1 MKCLSGR
8 VMILQGEAMSG
19 NYTKDHSFKARTVP
33 NGLERPREAV
43 NTSSPGEEE
52 EVGGSSL

>member
-1 MKCLSGR
+1 M
-8 VMILQGEAMSG
+8 MLQREAMSG